1 MANVT
6 EQLTEDLPSQNVAL
20 DQDGVNSWDSNVSEE
35 ISEVYTYQRSDGTIE
50 VASSILDARERCPFL
65 GSLPLSE
72 VKAMLE
78 LSLMGQE
85 IMTNKAILKESQNK
99 IVKNKESIESSLNT
113 NHQALPKKP
122 ENNLSNRTN
131 ETEVLVS
138 NTQEQVLLKTNPN
151 QQFRPEPPKKD
162 SLVIGLDSI
171 NNKVKK
177 STSQPKPIIKKSIAT
192 NKKINK
198 TQITGIGTVDQSNNL
213 PNDKS
218 RQEENKTNK
227 SDDLVNL
234 SQEDTP
240 PQEFKK
246 NSNFVIDSLIL
257 PNKNIL
263 DPQTTLEINDNQ
275 ESLSGD
281 NIKPTVAETNIS
293 DFYQANFIKT
303 LYSMVEDFLTQD
315 LDQNDL
321 DNQEEADVSLIDNQ
335 REKPDQIARVFR
347 ELYEKIVAID
357 ESIVKDISSTITK
370 IISLT
375 EGQDLN
381 ESGQDNKFIISK
393 LKDYT
398 LELFKILDIDCS
410 NKELNIIVGLF
421 KTSFKIKWQ
430 EQKRFILDLEHV
442 GTREAKYGFTKT
454 INPIKDRT
462 IELSQLIGKFTLFC
476 LSVSKRLAKPS

>member
-6 EQLTEDLPSQNVAL
+6 EQLTEDLPPQNITL
-20 DQDGVNSWDSNVSEE
+20 DQDRVNPWDSNVPEE

-78 LSLMGQE
+78 LSLLGQE
-85 IMTNKAILKESQNK
+85 IMTNKAVLKEPQNK
-99 IVKNKESIESSLNT
+99 IVKNKESIESSPNT
-113 NHQALPKKP
+113 NHQTLPKKP
-122 ENNLSNRTN
+122 ENSLSNRTN
-131 ETEVLVS
+131 EMEVLVG
-138 NTQEQVLLKTNPN
+138 NTQKQVLPKTNPN
-151 QQFRPEPPKKD
+151 QQFTPEPPKKE
-162 SLVIGLDSI
+162 SLVIGLGSI
-171 NNKVKK
+171 NNKVNK
-177 STSQPKPIIKKSIAT
+177 STSHPKPIIEESIAT

-198 TQITGIGTVDQSNNL
+198 TQIAEIEKVDQSSDL
-213 PNDKS
+213 PNNKR

-234 SQEDTP
+234 SQEYTP
-240 PQEFKK
+240 SPKLEK

-257 PNKNIL
+257 PNKSIL
-263 DPQTTLEINDNQ
+263 DPQTALDIKDNQ
-275 ESLSGD
+275 ESFSGD

-293 DFYQANFIKT
+293 DFYQTNFIRS
-303 LYSMVEDFLTQD
+303 LYSMTEDFSTQD

-321 DNQEEADVSLIDNQ
+321 DNQKESDVSLIDNQ
-335 REKPDQIARVFR
+335 REKPNQVGGVFR
-347 ELYEKIVAID
+347 ELYEKIVAVD
-357 ESIVKDISSTITK
+357 ESIVKDISSIITK

-375 EGQDLN
+375 EAQELD
-381 ESGQDNKFIISK
+381 ESSQENKFIISK

-398 LELFKILDIDCS
+398 SELFKILAIDCS
-410 NKELNIIVGLF
+410 NKELNIIVGLL

-476 LSVSKRLAKPS
+476 LSVTKRLAKPS